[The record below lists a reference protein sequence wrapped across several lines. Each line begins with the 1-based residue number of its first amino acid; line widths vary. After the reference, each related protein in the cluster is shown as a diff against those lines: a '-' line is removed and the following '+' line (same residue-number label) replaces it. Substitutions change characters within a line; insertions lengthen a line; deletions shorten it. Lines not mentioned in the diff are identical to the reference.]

1 MGVRVDAMTIVGV
14 RVNDVVVNDLYNP
27 VRAHDV

>member
-14 RVNDVVVNDLYNP
+14 RVNDVVVNDVYNH
-27 VRAHDV
+27 VRADGI